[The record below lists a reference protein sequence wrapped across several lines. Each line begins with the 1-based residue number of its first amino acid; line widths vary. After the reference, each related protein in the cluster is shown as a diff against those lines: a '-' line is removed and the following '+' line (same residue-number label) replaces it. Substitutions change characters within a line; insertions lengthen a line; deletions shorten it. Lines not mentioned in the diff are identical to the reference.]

1 MNISEVT
8 GKPTL
13 KQQFFKSVVV
23 DDVELNARSSGHN
36 DLNITAFVA
45 SDSKSPTIGM
55 AKFWKDGNSL
65 FSEKTFVDQSYQR
78 KGIATLMYQFA
89 KSLGFNIQPS
99 KEKTATGQQLW
110 KGFSDKDS
118 LSKKTIASR
127 GF

>member
-1 MNISEVT
+1 MRIDEVA

-13 KQQFFKSVVV
+13 KQPFVKTVVI
-23 DDVELNARSSGHN
+23 DDIELIARSSGHN

-45 SDSKSPTIGM
+45 SDPKSPTIGM

-65 FSEKTFVDQSYQR
+65 YSEKTMVDQNYQR

-99 KEKTATGQQLW
+99 KEKTLAGQQLW
-110 KGFSDKDS
+110 KGFADKDS
-118 LSKKTIASR
+118 LSKKTIATR

>member
-13 KQQFFKSVVV
+13 KQPFLKKVVI
-23 DDVELNARSSGHN
+23 DDVELIARSSGHN

-45 SDSKSPTIGM
+45 SDPKSTTIGM

-65 FSEKTFVDQSYQR
+65 FSERTFVDQAHQR
-78 KGIATLMYQFA
+78 KGIATLMYQYA

-99 KEKTATGQQLW
+99 KEKTLTGQQLW
-110 KGFSDKDS
+110 KGFADKDS

>member
-1 MNISEVT
+1 MRIDEVT

-13 KQQFFKSVVV
+13 KQPFVKTVVI
-23 DDVELNARSSGHN
+23 DDIELIARSSGHN

-45 SDSKSPTIGM
+45 SDPKSPTIGM
-55 AKFWKDGNSL
+55 VKFWKQGSGL
-65 FSEKTFVDQSYQR
+65 FSEKTTVHQDYQR

-99 KEKTATGQQLW
+99 KEKTLQGQQLW
-110 KGFSDKDS
+110 KGFANKDS

>member
-8 GKPTL
+8 SKPTL

-23 DDVELNARSSGHN
+23 DDVELIARSSGHN

-45 SDSKSPTIGM
+45 SDPNSPTIGM
-55 AKFWKDGNSL
+55 AKFWKDGNNL
-65 FSEKTFVDQSYQR
+65 FSEKTFVDQSHQR
-78 KGIATLMYQFA
+78 KGIATLMYQYA

-99 KEKTATGQQLW
+99 KEKTHIGQQLW
-110 KGFSDKDS
+110 KGFTDKDS
-118 LSKKTIASR
+118 LSKKTVASR